1 MKFKIAALA
10 AGVVLSGPSALAA
23 DLAPMPVEPAAPV
36 MLPFDWS
43 GFYVG
48 VNAGYGLGGGDAS
61 IYTNGLPAPVNLPA
75 GIPGDI
81 GNLSTDGFLGGA
93 QVGYDVQFGTWV
105 VGIEGDIDYFNGE
118 DEVSPDWALGS
129 DRVEVEYNWLAT
141 VRARAGY
148 AFENF
153 LLYATGGIAFADID
167 ASYKYERAAPLV
179 GSGSWSD
186 GTTAVGWTAGLG
198 AEYAF
203 TSNWSV
209 KVEALYADFGSE
221 DFEFSQSVVPIPG
234 FPPLTG
240 EGEVERDLTILR
252 AGVNYRF

>member
-23 DLAPMPVEPAAPV
+23 DLAPMPVEPAAPLI
-36 MLPFDWS
+36 LPFDWS

-93 QVGYDVQFGTWV
+93 QVGYNVQFGTWV

-118 DEVSPDWALGS
+118 DEVSPELTSQMIRGRLALCQNVS
-129 DRVEVEYNWLAT
+129 QEQHFITFVALARPAISIT
-141 VRARAGY
+141 
-148 AFENF
+148 
-153 LLYATGGIAFADID
+153 I
-167 ASYKYERAAPLV
+167 
-179 GSGSWSD
+179 
-186 GTTAVGWTAGLG
+186 
-198 AEYAF
+198 
-203 TSNWSV
+203 
-209 KVEALYADFGSE
+209 
-221 DFEFSQSVVPIPG
+221 QSSC
-234 FPPLTG
+234 
-240 EGEVERDLTILR
+240 
-252 AGVNYRF
+252 